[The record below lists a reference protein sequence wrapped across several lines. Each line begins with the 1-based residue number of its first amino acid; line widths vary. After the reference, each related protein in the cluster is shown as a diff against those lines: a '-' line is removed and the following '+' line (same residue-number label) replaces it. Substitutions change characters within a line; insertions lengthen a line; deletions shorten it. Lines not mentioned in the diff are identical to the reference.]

1 MATWKYNAALTRLV
15 SMRARIARFFAIII
29 RGQKA
34 IMTGPTGAAGKWTSF
49 EKVLLRV
56 RYKAIAMWQ
65 AFQAGGLASWFSN
78 PYVLLAAAI
87 VAIIVGLVI
96 LYIKWK
102 WFHDHVNA
110 TGRWIVQHWK
120 LVVGVISTINPP
132 LAFTIFLVVELIKN
146 FRRLVN
152 WAKDAWGWIKKIW
165 NLVPGHQ
172 IAGAIAST
180 LFGGG
185 GGMPVTGG
193 HAGGLA
199 PQPAFAGSGA
209 RGRIRTMPSGIA
221 QMARDTSIPLGGGA
235 GGAPDYVQLNNTI
248 QIDGKTIARQTAK
261 YKLNA
266 EARE

>member
-1 MATWKYNAALTRLV
+1 
-15 SMRARIARFFAIII
+15 
-29 RGQKA
+29 
-34 IMTGPTGAAGKWTSF
+34 
-49 EKVLLRV
+49 
-56 RYKAIAMWQ
+56 MWQ

-185 GGMPVTGG
+185 TPGVSRHNPLS
-193 HAGGLA
+193 LA
-199 PQPAFAGSGA
+199 PEREGGYAQCRRESPRWPATLRSRSAVELAALRITFSSITLS
-209 RGRIRTMPSGIA
+209 RSTGRR
-221 QMARDTSIPLGGGA
+221 
-235 GGAPDYVQLNNTI
+235 
-248 QIDGKTIARQTAK
+248 
-261 YKLNA
+261 
-266 EARE
+266 